1 MLQVLP
7 SNGTGLSEAVCKDV
21 GEKAGYSNAPHL
33 KNVCDVLSQNLLES
47 ILFYS

>member
-7 SNGTGLSEAVCKDV
+7 SNVTGLSEAVCKDV
-21 GEKAGYSNAPHL
+21 GKKACYSNAPHV
-33 KNVCDVLSQNLLES
+33 KNVCDVLSQNRMES

>member
-7 SNGTGLSEAVCKDV
+7 SNVTGLSEAVCKDV
-21 GEKAGYSNAPHL
+21 GEKAGYRNAPNL
-33 KNVCDVLSQNLLES
+33 KNACDVLSQNRIES